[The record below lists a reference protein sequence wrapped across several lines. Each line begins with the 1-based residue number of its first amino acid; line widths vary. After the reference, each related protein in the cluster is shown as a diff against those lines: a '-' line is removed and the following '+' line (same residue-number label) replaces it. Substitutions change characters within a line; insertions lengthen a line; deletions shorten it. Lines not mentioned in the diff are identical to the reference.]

1 MSGLLRSLT
10 VGSLRAGG
18 NGSSYDC
25 PPSNSSGNPWEQPSC
40 ASPVTWA
47 NTSLVSEVLVPLF
60 ARMFAPTAATRPNI
74 STNGDGGSWFHYA
87 EANIAGTIPYPE

>member
-1 MSGLLRSLT
+1 MKADISLIFLPED
-10 VGSLRAGG
+10 V
-18 NGSSYDC
+18 
-25 PPSNSSGNPWEQPSC
+25 
-40 ASPVTWA
+40 
-47 NTSLVSEVLVPLF
+47 VLVPLF